1 MVTSKARVLSAR
13 QSYSQPAAGCG
24 NQLQLRLRRSLN
36 LRRSFVLALA
46 VFALAATCFA
56 AEKPRIQVNDYI
68 IHAVVSP
75 QTHQLK
81 AQARVKFTALED
93 INIATF
99 ELHNDLRPTRVIDT
113 NGQTLSVERVSQ
125 DSTVRIALPNG
136 LTKGSSDTLIFEYEG
151 ALQSG
156 DDSPVQGLKLAYVG
170 DPITYLLYSGR
181 WFPMVGYGTNRF
193 TATISVSV
201 PAGYTVI
208 GSGKQSS
215 APGPEVEE
223 GAPATHKG
231 SAQGGLARL
240 ATPAGGQTFTFT
252 YEDRPS
258 FPGTILIGK
267 YVATKSSEGGL
278 DITVYTTPEH
288 KAVASQY
295 ADTAVKEFFFFTT
308 TYGPPF
314 GQKLSVVELPND
326 TVPSA
331 WAPEIAAI
339 AGRHFTEK
347 GDYRLLANTI
357 AHQWCGTMVSPAT
370 KDDWWLNDGVAR
382 YSEALYVEHVAGEAG
397 FQEVTKD
404 MSVGALAYVSVPLA
418 DVGKLD
424 TFSPEFQSLV
434 TDKGGMILEMLG
446 WVIGEEASTRRCAPL
461 CRSIRASR
469 SRDDFRKI
477 AEQASGQQLNW
488 FFTQWLG
495 LNRSA
500 RVQEQVHRVS
510 HPEGLPRGGRDLQ
523 DMDLFRMPVEL
534 RVDTDGKTVTQKVEV
549 EGTNSAYAIETF
561 GKPRRI
567 SIDPNNNVLQNSTDL
582 QVRTSIMRGQQDV
595 EQGDLTEAL
604 KEFQKALDINRN
616 SSLAHYRIAE
626 VFFLQ
631 HNYQSAAN
639 AYRESL
645 NGDGEPRW
653 TEVWSHIQ
661 LGMIFDLTGQR
672 ERATNE
678 YRQAL
683 QTNDNTQN
691 AWIPRESTCQAP
703 INRRAAAISREC
715 RRLLPEDCHSARGLE
730 LPLKLVRAWSLS
742 PRYNF
747 LSRPR
752 ASASLTT
759 CHPDEGFSPSGG
771 TCFAGSGR
779 IGFPHSSDK
788 SCQAGFSNSI
798 KLIFFSLR
806 QRLICF
812 SRAMATWMSPRIS
825 YHTKRS
831 MLYFAVNPT
840 NVWFYVRVRAWHVI
854 RHTHIE
860 VMRSAGHDVYGVAMF
875 SHTEIVSSILV

>member
-357 AHQWCGTMVSPAT
+357 AHQWFGTMVSPAT
-370 KDDWWLNDGVAR
+370 KDDWWLNDGAAR

-446 WVIGEEASTRRCAPL
+446 WVIGEEAYDKTMRTFVSQYSGKSVTV
-461 CRSIRASR
+461 
-469 SRDDFRKI
+469 DDFRKI

-488 FFTQWLG
+488 FFTQWLDSTG
-495 LNRSA
+495 APEFKNKYTVYRTQKGF
-500 RVQEQVHRVS
+500 RVVGEIS
-510 HPEGLPRGGRDLQ
+510 Q

-691 AWIPRESTCQAP
+691 ALDT
-703 INRRAAAISREC
+703 
-715 RRLLPEDCHSARGLE
+715 AR
-730 LPLKLVRAWSLS
+730 KYLS
-742 PRYNF
+742 
-747 LSRPR
+747 
-752 ASASLTT
+752 
-759 CHPDEGFSPSGG
+759 SPYQPQS
-771 TCFAGSGR
+771 
-779 IGFPHSSDK
+779 SSDK
-788 SCQAGFSNSI
+788 PG
-798 KLIFFSLR
+798 
-806 QRLICF
+806 
-812 SRAMATWMSPRIS
+812 M
-825 YHTKRS
+825 
-831 MLYFAVNPT
+831 
-840 NVWFYVRVRAWHVI
+840 
-854 RHTHIE
+854 
-860 VMRSAGHDVYGVAMF
+860 
-875 SHTEIVSSILV
+875 